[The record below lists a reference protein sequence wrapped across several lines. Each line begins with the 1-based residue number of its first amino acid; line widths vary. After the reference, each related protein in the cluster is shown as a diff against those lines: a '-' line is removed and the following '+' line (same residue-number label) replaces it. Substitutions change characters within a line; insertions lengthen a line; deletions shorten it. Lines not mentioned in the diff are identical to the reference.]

1 MRGTPRLSIVLAA
14 AALAAAT
21 AGPAAA
27 TDPPDFSKA
36 YVEVTVVVEG
46 FTVGDYTGFGGQF
59 NCTNTPEPRGFGI
72 GSANVPPSAV
82 IELPAGETC
91 RLTQFSGGDPGYL
104 GEWGDWSADPGM
116 VPTEAGKVIPIEVTI
131 QRWYNGRQPEWDN
144 GTWFPMEVFT
154 VDRVYLNRYGGVT
167 AEGTAWCP
175 SLAASPVGPE
185 PYIGINWDATQ
196 YVGRK
201 TAIHGSYRSDIANT
215 CFDPKNE
222 ETPVKWT
229 SMHPA
234 EADTGAATAW
244 VYGENGRFGSGTIRI
259 DADSY
264 NEMEL
269 VSQWWDKLG
278 DGYSDLCSPDDVDIN
293 GEDKDRWYD
302 SNGDGFCA
310 FYVQS
315 GQRTTA
321 NLKTIAIKAK

>member
-1 MRGTPRLSIVLAA
+1 MRRMSRLSIVLAA
-14 AALAAAT
+14 AALVVAT

-27 TDPPDFSKA
+27 TDPPNPLNA
-36 YVEVTVVVEG
+36 YVEITVVVEG
-46 FTVGDYTGFGGQF
+46 YDVGDYSGFGGQF
-59 NCTNTPEPRGFGI
+59 NCSNTLEPRGFGI
-72 GSANVPPSAV
+72 GVDPASAV
-82 IELPAGETC
+82 IELPIGEIC
-91 RLTQFSGGDPGYL
+91 HLTLFSGGDPGDL
-104 GEWGDWSADPGM
+104 GEWGDWRTDQGA
-116 VPTEAGKVIPIEVTI
+116 VLTVAGAVLPIEVTI

-175 SLAASPVGPE
+175 SLAASPFGPV

-201 TAIHGSYRSDIANT
+201 TAIHGSYGSDIANT
-215 CFDPKNE
+215 CFDPIHRT
-222 ETPVKWT
+222 TPVRWT
-229 SMHPA
+229 SMHPSGT
-234 EADTGAATAW
+234 EAATAW
-244 VYGENGRFGSGTIRI
+244 VYGENGRFASGTIRI

-269 VSQWWDKLG
+269 VTQWWDEQG
-278 DGYSDLCSPDDVDIN
+278 DGYSNLCSPVDIDIN
-293 GEDKDRWYD
+293 GDGFTDGWYD

-310 FYVQS
+310 FNVQS

-321 NLKTIAIKAK
+321 NLKTIALKSK